1 MKKDAGR
8 MKNGVGESVRRK
20 FHAKEVKT
28 VALYLV
34 LAIPMPKSS
43 DYTITTLAT
52 EKKQRQ
58 LSSCL

>member
-1 MKKDAGR
+1 M
-8 MKNGVGESVRRK
+8 

-34 LAIPMPKSS
+34 LAIPVPKSIG
-43 DYTITTLAT
+43 YTITTSAT